1 MEGQFTFA
9 GVFSV
14 QVLRKTHNQEGTQVG
29 EEEKEEE
36 EDKGEDNGEDG
47 DGLRDYVYC
56 TIDHRTIYYHAFVQH
71 SDDHGLRHQLKLRPL
86 LCTP

>member
-1 MEGQFTFA
+1 MRLWG
-9 GVFSV
+9 
-14 QVLRKTHNQEGTQVG
+14 LRKTHNQEGTQVG
-29 EEEKEEE
+29 EEEEKEEE
-36 EDKGEDNGEDG
+36 EDKGEDKGEDG
-47 DGLRDYVYC
+47 DGLRDYVYR